1 MGGRGA
7 ELSICVR
14 CSLVQAGT
22 WGLPP
27 VEPELL
33 LLLPESA
40 CERIMQNFLRLAMTD
55 ACGYPAVIQG
65 QHTGSTSYCT
75 RHDAPDPRPAAHGS
89 PCHLPPSWPTPN
101 PPEAKK
107 QFFERLI
114 NCVLARMKALE
125 ESYPPT

>member
-7 ELSICVR
+7 ELSVCVR

-27 VEPELL
+27 VRPELL

-55 ACGYPAVIQG
+55 AFAYSAGVQG
-65 QHTGSTSYCT
+65 QRMGSTCYCT
-75 RHDAPDPRPAAHGS
+75 RRDAPDPRPVAQGS
-89 PCHLPPSWPTPN
+89 PDHCPPFYPTPN
-101 PPEAKK
+101 LPESKDAV
-107 QFFERLI
+107 F
-114 NCVLARMKALE
+114 
-125 ESYPPT
+125 